1 MTGQAGLGRR
11 ALIVVASSR
20 GATWE
25 IARAIRD
32 TLDEHDIGTDL
43 VPPDAV
49 TSLSDYDAVILG
61 SAVYTGHW
69 LAPARD
75 FATRFRAQ
83 LATRRVW
90 LFSSGPVGD
99 PARKMVQ
106 AMEEEP
112 AEVVALVEE
121 IHPCGHRMFAGK
133 LDPRKLHGLQ
143 RASLLVFPGLRGDF
157 RNWKRIRAWAEE
169 IAMDLTAT
177 PAK

>member
-1 MTGQAGLGRR
+1 MTGQTGRR
-11 ALIVVASSR
+11 ALIVVASSH

-32 TLDEHDIGTDL
+32 RLDEHGIDTDL
-43 VPPDAV
+43 APPDAV

-61 SAVYTGHW
+61 SAVYIGHW

-75 FATRFRAQ
+75 FATRFRTQ
-83 LATRRVW
+83 LATRQVW
-90 LFSSGPVGD
+90 LFSSGPIGD

-106 AMEEEP
+106 AMDEEP
-112 AEVVALVEE
+112 AEVRALVEA
-121 IHPCGHRMFAGK
+121 IHPRDYRMFAGK
-133 LDPRKLHGLQ
+133 LDPRQLRGLQ

-157 RNWKRIRAWAEE
+157 RDWRRIRAWAEE
-169 IAMDLTAT
+169 IAMDLSAT

>member
-1 MTGQAGLGRR
+1 MTGQDGHR
-11 ALIVVASSR
+11 ALIVVASSH

-32 TLDEHDIGTDL
+32 TLDEQGIDTDL
-43 VPPDAV
+43 VPPDVV
-49 TSLSDYDAVILG
+49 TSLSDYDAVVLG

-106 AMEEEP
+106 AMDEEP
-112 AEVVALVEE
+112 AEVRALVEA
-121 IHPCGHRMFAGK
+121 IHPRGHRMFAGK
-133 LDPRKLHGLQ
+133 LDPRQLHGLQ

-157 RNWKRIRAWAEE
+157 REWTRIRAWAEE